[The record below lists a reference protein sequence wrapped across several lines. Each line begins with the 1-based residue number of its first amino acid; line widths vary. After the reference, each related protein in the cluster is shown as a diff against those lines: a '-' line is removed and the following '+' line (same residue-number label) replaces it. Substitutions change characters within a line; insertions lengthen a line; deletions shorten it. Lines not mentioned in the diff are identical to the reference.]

1 MVSDCLGGL
10 EKPRLPCCEMVI
22 TSVGMGFGYEVPC
35 ICLVVRNPAFLATGL
50 NIHDIFSMY
59 PVCRGV
65 LPVGPDTADPC
76 KAGLW
81 RRPNCS
87 RKSFLFQ
94 ESIGKLFF
102 TER

>member
-1 MVSDCLGGL
+1 MV
-10 EKPRLPCCEMVI
+10 MA
-22 TSVGMGFGYEVPC
+22 SVGMGFGYEVPC

-76 KAGLW
+76 KGWASLFVLLV
-81 RRPNCS
+81 
-87 RKSFLFQ
+87 SFGNAFV
-94 ESIGKLFF
+94 F
-102 TER
+102 